1 MKRFMLNSFFILCS
15 VALIPHTSYAVPP
28 YISFRSQ
35 GVSNARH
42 LVGVSQD
49 VNKPNMTFPYGLLSA
64 TFEYGKIFNG
74 NALTRTLFAGAL
86 QCDKLVISGS
96 AVPNRG
102 AKDWFADYFYLPP
115 DFQSTV
121 SFAPSIS
128 HFLVDF
134 SWYLGLDQWH
144 EGLYFALYAPFVHT
158 KSKMGICENV
168 LAKSSANFAA
178 GYFGPQ
184 PVSVGALESGFAS
197 YANGDPIADIQQTL
211 AGTSIPAIS
220 VALQSL
226 NYARISSESKKKT
239 RLADLRAIFGWNI
252 INEDNGSRVGMY
264 AAVAAPTGIRPKGK
278 YLLEPMVGNGHLWEL
293 GFGVNGAY
301 ALYDNPERDYKL
313 TFQGD
318 FTLSHLFGTRQ
329 KRTFDLKGKPF
340 SRYMLALKFKDTVAN
355 NLEAGG
361 ATPSA
366 QFDNEMAPVANL
378 STIRVRAS
386 AAAQADIVAM
396 LTFTMPHWSFDCGYN
411 FWIRAAERLHLDEVS
426 TTEAAMQHWGLKGDA
441 RVFGFIPNGGGATL
455 LANTAI
461 ALSATEHDATINTG
475 LNGTNTLNAN
485 VDAAALATADTNNVR
500 LQNQTG
506 SANTVTNQ
514 INTSPIPHFFTPAD
528 FEICSVSTLGLS
540 SSIFGNIQYHWHQ
553 DGEWQPSLGFG
564 FNVEFAH
571 TSNPRSTE
579 HDHPACTAST
589 WNTWIKAAVA
599 FN

>member
-15 VALIPHTSYAVPP
+15 ISLIHTTGYAVPP

-42 LVGVSQD
+42 MVGVSQEI
-49 VNKPNMTFPYGLLSA
+49 NKPDMQTPYGLLSA
-64 TFEYGKIFNG
+64 TFEYGKSFN
-74 NALTRTLFAGAL
+74 AKSLTRTLFASAL

-102 AKDWFADYFYLPP
+102 AKDWLADYFYLPP

-121 SFAPSIS
+121 SFNPSIT

-134 SWYLGLDQWH
+134 GWYLGLDQWH
-144 EGLYFALYAPFVHT
+144 EGLYFSLYAPFVHT
-158 KSKMGICENV
+158 KSYIGLCEQIAV
-168 LAKSSANFAA
+168 KSSTNFAA

-184 PVSVGALESGFAS
+184 PVSVGSLETGFAS

-211 AGTSIPAIS
+211 AGTSIPAIT

-226 NYARISSESKKKT
+226 NYARISGQSKKKT
-239 RLADLRAIFGWNI
+239 RLADLRATFGWNI
-252 INEDNGSRVGMY
+252 INNDAGRIGMY
-264 AAVAAPTGIRPKGK
+264 GVVAVPTGIRPKGK
-278 YLLEPMVGNGHLWEL
+278 YLLEPIVGNGHHWEV

-301 ALYDNPERDYKL
+301 TLYDNPERDYKL
-313 TFQGD
+313 IFQGD
-318 FTLSHLFGTRQ
+318 FTLGHLFESRQ
-329 KRTFDLKGKPF
+329 KRTFDLQGKPF
-340 SRYMLALKFKDTVAN
+340 SRYMLALKFKDTIAN
-355 NLEAGG
+355 DLKAGG
-361 ATPSA
+361 STPTA

-378 STIRVRAS
+378 STLRVRAS

-396 LTFTMPHWSFDCGYN
+396 TTFTMPHWSFDLGYN
-411 FWIRAAERLHLDEVS
+411 FWIRSAERLRLDESS
-426 TTEAAMQHWGLKGDA
+426 TTQVAMEHWGLKGDA
-441 RVFGFIPNGGGATL
+441 SVFGFIPNGGGATL

-461 ALSATEHDATINTG
+461 ALSATEHDATIHTG
-475 LNGTNTLNAN
+475 LNGTNSLNAN
-485 VDAAALATADTNNVR
+485 VDSAAPATADTNNVL

-506 SANTVTNQ
+506 SANTTTNQ
-514 INTSPIPHFFTPAD
+514 INTSPIPHFFTPSD
-528 FEICSVSTLGLS
+528 FEVCTVSTLGLS

-553 DGEWQPSLGFG
+553 DGEWQPSLGLG

-571 TSNPRSTE
+571 NSTDSSAN
-579 HDHPACTAST
+579 HDHPSCTASI
-589 WNTWIKAAVA
+589 WNMWVKAAVA